1 MGPYHRIYRVA
12 LVLLLAAFAH
22 AITDQDNHV
31 LLASDNIAI
40 YTETIRLD
48 PNNVSAYQ
56 QRGAVY
62 YWKGEYDKAI
72 EDFTQ
77 VIRLDPS
84 NRLTYIGRSFAYS
97 RKGDMRKAN
106 ADFNKANSLDPDF
119 YARYSPQ

>member
-1 MGPYHRIYRVA
+1 MDPYHRACRVA

-72 EDFTQ
+72 EDYTE
-77 VIRLDPS
+77 VIRLGPNYALAYRS
-84 NRLTYIGRSFAYS
+84 LGITYRK
-97 RKGDMRKAN
+97 KGDLQKAN
-106 ADFNKANSLDPDF
+106 SDLNKANSL
-119 YARYSPQ
+119 R